1 MISSLLL
8 LSFALPQESVPTPVE
23 TTIDRVTLYDGQ
35 ALVERAVLLNPTE
48 PGEMWLS
55 LSPLPLGLDSSSFQT
70 KIEMGEA
77 KVLSV
82 EAHTVTGTALDNTRR
97 DELRAELASLQKE
110 NRNLDST
117 RVAIETEKSMLAAM
131 IQAVANGEKPDGF
144 LVDLGEVGKM
154 ASALDRRLAQY
165 EMDADALRLK
175 IKAIESKLGGG
186 GRQLRRY
193 KEGRIRVWI
202 ERPGEVLLR
211 ASYLIGG
218 ASWRPNYTVRVS
230 PDLTGVTVG
239 LVAHLVQKTGEDW
252 ENAEILLSTSTPSI
266 GLDPPSLPIRV
277 FRLPLP
283 RLASKSPATP
293 SAKFEAGT
301 AFDEEGVSASL
312 GIGGGA
318 GGKYG
323 SRTGRILAA
332 PEVQVQDLGLTAL
345 FQLPERKTLPSDG
358 EPYRFRI
365 REVPLD
371 VRPERYVVPTLS
383 SQAFLR
389 ARVQLTGD
397 VPLLPG
403 TAKIFLGPDYLGE
416 SQFPV
421 LRPGDFTTIHLGVD
435 PNLSVQWETVLDERD
450 NPGLLSSTATI
461 SRVYRAILKLSS
473 NAPGEIE
480 VVMEE
485 AIPLSRTSA
494 LSITPSE
501 LRPAPIR
508 DEEASR
514 LQKEKGVF
522 RWKVSMAPGQGQNIY
537 WGYDLEFDEDLNPI
551 LAEE

>member
-1 MISSLLL
+1 M
-8 LSFALPQESVPTPVE
+8 E

-218 ASWRPNYTVRVS
+218 ASQNAKKLIDIVK
-230 PDLTGVTVG
+230 
-239 LVAHLVQKTGEDW
+239 KTY
-252 ENAEILLSTSTPSI
+252 N
-266 GLDPPSLPIRV
+266 
-277 FRLPLP
+277 
-283 RLASKSPATP
+283 
-293 SAKFEAGT
+293 
-301 AFDEEGVSASL
+301 
-312 GIGGGA
+312 
-318 GGKYG
+318 
-323 SRTGRILAA
+323 
-332 PEVQVQDLGLTAL
+332 
-345 FQLPERKTLPSDG
+345 
-358 EPYRFRI
+358 
-365 REVPLD
+365 
-371 VRPERYVVPTLS
+371 
-383 SQAFLR
+383 
-389 ARVQLTGD
+389 
-397 VPLLPG
+397 
-403 TAKIFLGPDYLGE
+403 
-416 SQFPV
+416 
-421 LRPGDFTTIHLGVD
+421 
-435 PNLSVQWETVLDERD
+435 
-450 NPGLLSSTATI
+450 
-461 SRVYRAILKLSS
+461 
-473 NAPGEIE
+473 
-480 VVMEE
+480 
-485 AIPLSRTSA
+485 
-494 LSITPSE
+494 
-501 LRPAPIR
+501 
-508 DEEASR
+508 
-514 LQKEKGVF
+514 
-522 RWKVSMAPGQGQNIY
+522 
-537 WGYDLEFDEDLNPI
+537 
-551 LAEE
+551 